1 MGDVQDGGADI
12 VLDHPDLLQHFFPEF
27 GVQVGD
33 GFVHDDDFVAAYQ
46 RAGDGHALLLSAGKL
61 AGQMIFISYHADLLQ
76 GMFGTAGH
84 FVPVH
89 PHLLHRIQDI
99 FQNGQMGPDCV
110 ILEHHADVA
119 AFGGHID
126 PVFGAEY
133 TAVTHIDG
141 ACLGFDEP

>member
-46 RAGDGHALLLSAGKL
+46 RTGDGHALLLPAGKL
-61 AGQMIFISYHADLLQ
+61 AGQMIFISYHADLFQ
-76 GMFGTAGH
+76 GMFGPAGH

-119 AFGGHID
+119 AFGGHVD

-141 ACLGFDEP
+141 ACLGFDKP